1 MLIRNRTILY
11 IFILASSNVYAIDDL
26 TIAGGKSSGL
36 GYTSV
41 TQSDEWSAFN
51 NQAGLAWCKNYI
63 AGIYIENR
71 FLLQDL
77 SGKALAIT
85 LPLGKG
91 AFGICLS
98 QFGYSLYSEMKSGIA
113 YGMHLTKRLSGGVQM
128 SYFRLHI
135 ADGFKDNSL
144 YSCQIGLQF
153 RASDHFWIGF
163 HLNNPVPVKLS
174 TVTTDRLPTLIQ
186 FGVSWRISNGVH
198 SDAEVEKDLNHKPAI
213 RVGIE
218 YCPSKSIFI
227 RFGFESSPTIFT
239 FGFGFEFSNLQIDIA
254 SSYNLILG
262 YSPQAS
268 VAYLFGKKK
277 KLSGN

>member
-1 MLIRNRTILY
+1 LLRIHTILY
-11 IFILASSNVYAIDDL
+11 IFILAFNNVYAIDDL

-51 NQAGLAWCKNYI
+51 NQAGLAWCKNYS
-63 AGIYIENR
+63 AGIYFENR
-71 FLLQDL
+71 FLLKDL

-98 QFGYSLYSEMKSGIA
+98 QFGYSLFSEMKSGIA
-113 YGMHLTKRLSGGVQM
+113 YGMHLTNRLSAGVQI

-135 ADGFKDNSL
+135 ADGFKDNGL
-144 YSCQIGLQF
+144 FSCQIGLQF
-153 RASDHFWIGF
+153 RASDHFWLGL
-163 HLNNPVPVKLS
+163 HLNNPIPVKLS
-174 TVTTDRLPTLIQ
+174 QVNTERLPTLIQ
-186 FGVSWRISNGVH
+186 FGFNWRISNGLR

-213 RVGIE
+213 RAGIE

-227 RFGFESSPTIFT
+227 RVGVQSSPAIFT
-239 FGFGFEFSNLQIDIA
+239 FGFGFEFNNLQFDIA
-254 SSYNLILG
+254 SSYNLALG

-268 VAYLFGKKK
+268 VVYFFCKKK
-277 KLSGN
+277 KASRN